1 MRNGQYKIIRAEFML
16 PMSDKIGRAARIK
29 DGYVLIGGEKILEV
43 GKYSKKI
50 GKRIIKEYGKDLQ
63 IVGSDKEKNFKE
75 TDIRRLYGVMLP
87 GFVKAHGH
95 DHESPIIGIAKDT
108 PLTAWLNEAVNAFTG
123 FMHDKCEGLKKKI
136 GKSPWLVTYLKARL
150 DDIHYGITS
159 SLVHHCNF
167 NKYHVEELVE
177 ANAKAGTKIIIAVGS
192 QDRNYD
198 ERILDRPH
206 TVAIDRVDR
215 YFKKFSKTERVSII
229 PGPDQFFSNSP
240 ELLKAQKK
248 WADEHNT
255 LIHIHSSEEPRMTEW
270 FTKEY
275 GMTPTEYGQNIGFLD
290 GNTILAHQVNCTEN
304 DLAIVKSTGTNVV
317 HNPLA
322 NTILGSGMPPV
333 KDMID
338 MGIPFVISTD
348 GSGSSDNQ
356 NILNAARLASQYQK
370 AFHKNATLL
379 PAQKLLEM
387 ITVDAAHMLRLNAGS
402 LEPGKDADVIV
413 IDTNKPNMTP
423 TRMDNVVENLIW
435 ASDGSEV
442 MYVIA
447 NGRVL
452 MDNYRV
458 LGLDEEKVKKDVRVL
473 SELFTKYAKTRKRY

>member
-1 MRNGQYKIIRAEFML
+1 MTNRRYKIIRAEFLL
-16 PMSDKIGRAARIK
+16 PISDKIGRDARIK
-29 DGYVLIGGEKILEV
+29 DGYVLLENEKILEV
-43 GKYSKKI
+43 GKYGKEI

-63 IVGSDKEKNFKE
+63 IIGNNKKKNLKE
-75 TDIRRLYGVMLP
+75 TDITCLHGVILP

-95 DHESPIIGIAKDT
+95 DHESPIIGMAKDV
-108 PLTAWLNEAVNAFTG
+108 PLTAWLDEAVNTFTG
-123 FMHDKCEGLKKKI
+123 FMHENSEALKKKI
-136 GKSPWLVTYLKARL
+136 GKSPYLVTYLKARL

-167 NKYHVEELVE
+167 NKYHVKEIVE
-177 ANAKAGTKIIIAVGS
+177 ANTKAGTKIIIAVGS

-198 ERILDRPH
+198 ERVLDKPH
-206 TVAIDRVDR
+206 TVAVKRLDK
-215 YFKKFSKTERVSII
+215 YSKEFSKTGRVSII

-248 WADEHNT
+248 WAKDYNT
-255 LIHIHSSEEPRMTEW
+255 LIHIHSSEEPKMTEW
-270 FTKEY
+270 FTEKY
-275 GMTPTEYGQNIGFLD
+275 GMTPVEYGQSIGFLD

-304 DLAIVKSTGTNVV
+304 DLAIIKKTRAKVV

-322 NTILGSGMPPV
+322 NAILGSGMPPV
-333 KDMID
+333 KNMID

-356 NILNAARLASQYQK
+356 NILNAARVASQYQK
-370 AFHKNATLL
+370 ALHKNARLL
-379 PAQKLLEM
+379 PAQRLLEM
-387 ITVDAAHMLRLNAGS
+387 ITVDAANMLRLNVGS
-402 LEPGKDADVIV
+402 LEPGKDGDVIV
-413 IDTNKPNMTP
+413 IDISKPNMTP

-458 LGLDEEKVKKDVRVL
+458 LTLDEEAIKKDVTVL
-473 SELFTKYAKTRKRY
+473 SELFMEYLKTGKSY